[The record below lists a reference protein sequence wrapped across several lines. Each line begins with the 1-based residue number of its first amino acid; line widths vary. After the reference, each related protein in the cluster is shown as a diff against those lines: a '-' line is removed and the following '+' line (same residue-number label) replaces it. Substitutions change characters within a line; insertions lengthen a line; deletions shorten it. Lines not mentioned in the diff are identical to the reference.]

1 MKDET
6 KGFLEKIKVNTRIYT
21 FTFIA
26 VGVYYAKTHTLGA
39 EAFMLLIAAFAFY
52 TLGRQVRLVSDM
64 ETADIKIDTAPKE
77 LAWVRGIAYFIVI
90 LLAFSIIFV

>member
-1 MKDET
+1 MKEET

-26 VGVYYAKTHTLGA
+26 VGVYYAKMHTLGA

-52 TLGRQVRLVSDM
+52 TLGRQIRLV
-64 ETADIKIDTAPKE
+64 TDIEAGIQVDTAPKE
-77 LAWVRGIAYFIVI
+77 LAWVRGIAYFVII
-90 LLAFSIIFV
+90 LLVFSIMFV